1 MEFEWA
7 SKNLSLFSR
16 QKCEIFVRL
25 LPVCFRAGEVMVLVV
40 MVVVVVVVVVVVRAP
55 LVLI

>member
-40 MVVVVVVVVVVVRAP
+40 VEVLVVVVVRAP